1 MGVSLLLRFLPS
13 SPVIGYLHIRGLW
26 FPRLSWVLW
35 QNCFDLLPSGL
46 LSWYHPFIYW
56 HLSASF
62 TPSPRLLVARWWT
75 GWMRACVLSLQ
86 TCLTLC
92 NPMDHSSPGFS
103 VHGILQAS
111 ILEWVAMSS
120 SRGSVF
126 CGSCIAGRFLTHWT
140 TWEAWTHEYLLQIPL
155 LANDHSCP
163 RIYSS
168 VYLAINPSAF
178 LIADTPILC
187 LHT

>member
-1 MGVSLLLRFLPS
+1 
-13 SPVIGYLHIRGLW
+13 
-26 FPRLSWVLW
+26 
-35 QNCFDLLPSGL
+35 
-46 LSWYHPFIYW
+46 
-56 HLSASF
+56 
-62 TPSPRLLVARWWT
+62 
-75 GWMRACVLSLQ
+75 MRACVLSPQ
-86 TCLTLC
+86 SCLTLC

-111 ILEWVAMSS
+111 ILQWVAMSS

-168 VYLAINPSAF
+168 AYRAINPSHFETCISNCRYPYTVPTYLIISIAVCSFFWFQYCLQHEGIRISMNF
-178 LIADTPILC
+178 LEFLWHSLLFSSCQGLFMVSQFLSFITVGFPRCPGILGC
-187 LHT
+187 LFIY